1 MESYFKALTL
11 WLASG
16 SEAAAALVIGLA
28 TIEATL
34 RALWL
39 FVQGAFPQVGI
50 REHQDDKER
59 VRLRLGRWLAVALEF
74 ELAADVLRTAV
85 APTWDEIGQLA
96 AIIVL
101 RTLLNYFLQK
111 EIDKAE
117 ARDAL
122 RMSARRARPEGGR
135 RGRDLRQR
143 FRSGLVSGMRPRR
156 ADLCLRS
163 RAGADRRTGGYS
175 ANGRRSTSSCRSSS
189 GRT

>member
-1 MESYFKALTL
+1 MEAYFKAVTL

-39 FVQGAFPQVGI
+39 FVKGTFPQVGI
-50 REHQDDKER
+50 REHQDDKEK
-59 VRLRLGRWLAVALEF
+59 VRLRLGRWLTVALEF

-85 APTWDEIGQLA
+85 SPTWNEIGLLA

-117 ARDAL
+117 ARDA
-122 RMSARRARPEGGR
+122 ARVAQGG
-135 RGRDLRQR
+135 
-143 FRSGLVSGMRPRR
+143 
-156 ADLCLRS
+156 
-163 RAGADRRTGGYS
+163 GG
-175 ANGRRSTSSCRSSS
+175 
-189 GRT
+189 

>member
-1 MESYFKALTL
+1 MEGYFKALTL

-39 FVQGAFPQVGI
+39 FVRGAFPQIGV
-50 REHQDDKER
+50 REHQDEKEK
-59 VRLRLGRWLAVALEF
+59 VRLRLGGWLAVALEF

-85 APTWDEIGQLA
+85 TPTGDEIGQLA

-111 EIDKAE
+111 EIE
-117 ARDAL
+117 GRGARCRAAF
-122 RMSARRARPEGGR
+122 ARRRS
-135 RGRDLRQR
+135 LREDAWR
-143 FRSGLVSGMRPRR
+143 KS
-156 ADLCLRS
+156 
-163 RAGADRRTGGYS
+163 S
-175 ANGRRSTSSCRSSS
+175 AAV
-189 GRT
+189 

>member
-1 MESYFKALTL
+1 MEAYFKALTF

-39 FVQGAFPQVGI
+39 FVKSAFPHVGI
-50 REHQDDKER
+50 REHQEDKEK

-96 AIIVL
+96 AIVVL

-117 ARDAL
+117 SRDAVRL
-122 RMSARRARPEGGR
+122 SQGGE
-135 RGRDLRQR
+135 
-143 FRSGLVSGMRPRR
+143 
-156 ADLCLRS
+156 A
-163 RAGADRRTGGYS
+163 
-175 ANGRRSTSSCRSSS
+175 
-189 GRT
+189 